1 MLLIFNKMVYFFN
14 TVHLLCSVD
23 RWCVILKSETGASS
37 YLHAVQ
43 ASGYKQQSAFII
55 AQTPLPATLHSL
67 WKVIYD
73 RKLSVIM
80 QLTALVEEGRE
91 VCTPYWPRKVG
102 EVQDYQ
108 GYTVDLIN
116 EEHLDGFTVRTLSV
130 LEHKVRELCA

>member
-23 RWCVILKSETGASS
+23 RWCVMLKSETGASS
-37 YLHAVQ
+37 YLHVVL

-73 RKLSVIM
+73 CKLSVIM
-80 QLTALVEEGRE
+80 QLTTLVEEGRE

-108 GYTVDLIN
+108 GYTVDHIN
-116 EEHLDGFTVRTLSV
+116 QEHLNGLTV
-130 LEHKVRELCA
+130 LEHKVRELYA